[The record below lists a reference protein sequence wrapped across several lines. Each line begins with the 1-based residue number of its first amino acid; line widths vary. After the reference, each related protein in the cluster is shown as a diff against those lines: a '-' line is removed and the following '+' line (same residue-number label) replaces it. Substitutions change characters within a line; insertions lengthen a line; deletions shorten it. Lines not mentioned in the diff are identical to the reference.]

1 MDEYSH
7 CKRKGQCVWSVSKI
21 ATDHIKEKWIR
32 KQIHQICSAD
42 TPLYTWKALH
52 LAATSFLETMRS
64 RWKSFAA
71 EPQLLSQLWLQHS
84 GRGCSSPLRAFPLFL
99 SQPAPLGPHVCG
111 LGAGFGVAFLLPGL
125 LCSDRHQT
133 ATAAV
138 TEVSGHCAHM
148 TRLMITTVRGR
159 RKRKRIEI
167 NDLLYQER
175 TNYSANLLLLIPLH
189 NLIH

>member
-21 ATDHIKEKWIR
+21 ATDQIKEKWTKKTNTSDLQCRHI
-32 KQIHQICSAD
+32 
-42 TPLYTWKALH
+42 TLH
-52 LAATSFLETMRS
+52 LESTTLGCNFISWKNEEQVEELCSRTPTVVPALAAAQR
-64 RWKSFAA
+64 
-71 EPQLLSQLWLQHS
+71 
-84 GRGCSSPLRAFPLFL
+84 GGCSSPLRAFPHFL
-99 SQPAPLGPHVCG
+99 SPPAPLGPHVCG
-111 LGAGFGVAFLLPGL
+111 LGAGFGLTFLLPGL

-138 TEVSGHCAHM
+138 AEVSGHCAHM
-148 TRLMITTVRGR
+148 TRLIITTVRGR
-159 RKRKRIEI
+159 KKRKRIEI

-175 TNYSANLLLLIPLH
+175 TNYSANLLLLILSH